1 MSVIPITEDC
11 ETVGFLPE
19 QQKELS
25 DFLASSKIQM
35 LGNHRK
41 EKTQQPS
48 LCLYN
53 MQERDNE
60 FCSERFG

>member
-25 DFLASSKIQM
+25 DFLASSKKFSNIAN
-35 LGNHRK
+35 LA
-41 EKTQQPS
+41 P
-48 LCLYN
+48 LC
-53 MQERDNE
+53 Q
-60 FCSERFG
+60 